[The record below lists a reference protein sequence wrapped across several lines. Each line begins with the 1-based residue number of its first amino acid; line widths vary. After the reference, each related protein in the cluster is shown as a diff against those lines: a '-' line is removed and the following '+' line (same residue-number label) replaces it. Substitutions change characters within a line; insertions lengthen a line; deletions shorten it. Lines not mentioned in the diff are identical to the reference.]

1 MLLLSEHLK
10 GMFEGLSTQ
19 QVTITRSNIKSS
31 CEKLAKQIWLRW
43 VLVQLLLQ
51 VATPETK
58 LAQLPDNFC
67 QRNVGRARG

>member
-1 MLLLSEHLK
+1 M
-10 GMFEGLSTQ
+10 ST
-19 QVTITRSNIKSS
+19 